1 MPRRHR
7 ARTPAGEPTSAED
20 TTAPRSAAP
29 AAGDAG
35 AWDVA
40 HPEEIRALSDQLLL
54 EGIRA
59 ASEPHFDV
67 LYERYFSRIYAFV
80 HARVRNHAD
89 AEEIA
94 QETFVSV
101 FKSIDNYRGQASLL
115 SWIFGI
121 AKNLANNAIRRAR
134 SQREK
139 LDVVDPEHFAPRPCF
154 GAGAPDEELDFQRYA
169 EIIREQMDALADW
182 QRRIFEMRHL
192 QNLSIP
198 EIARR
203 THRSN
208 DAVRSSLYRMK
219 RMMLEA
225 ADLVG
230 GARVE

>member
-7 ARTPAGEPTSAED
+7 ARTPADEPASDED
-20 TTAPRSAAP
+20 TTARRSASSA
-29 AAGDAG
+29 AAGAF
-35 AWDVA
+35 DVA
-40 HPEEIRALSDQLLL
+40 SPEDIRALSDQMLL

-59 ASEPHFDV
+59 ASEPHFDA
-67 LYERYFSRIYAFV
+67 LYDRYFSRIYAFV

-139 LDVVDPEHFAPRPCF
+139 LDVVDPEHFAPRPSF
-154 GAGAPDEELDFQRYA
+154 GSGAPDEELDFQRYT
-169 EIIREQMDALADW
+169 EIIREQMGALADW

-208 DAVRSSLYRMK
+208 DAVRSSLYRIK

-225 ADLVG
+225 ADLG
-230 GARVE
+230 GGPRVE